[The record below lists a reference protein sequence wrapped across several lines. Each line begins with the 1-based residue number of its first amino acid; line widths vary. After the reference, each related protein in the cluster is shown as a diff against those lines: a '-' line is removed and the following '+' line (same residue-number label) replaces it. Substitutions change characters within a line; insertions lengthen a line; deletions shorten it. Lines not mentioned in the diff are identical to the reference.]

1 MSIDWYVLSRVLFTW
16 VTYGLI
22 FYVGFVTLFYL
33 ILFIIS
39 ARQLRREAGLRLLQ
53 YEDVLHSAFTPPL
66 SIIVPAYNEELGIVS
81 SVRSL
86 LSIHYQEYEII
97 VVNDGSKDNTL
108 GLMIEEFDLSL
119 VKGKVQWSGLKK
131 PTKPIKGVYRSLQ
144 HPNLLLVD
152 KENGGKSDALNV
164 GINLSKY
171 PYFVSLDGDT
181 VLDTDAFIKVMKPI
195 VEAKPGE
202 EIIATGGS
210 VGIANGSF
218 IQSGYLSGGNVALS
232 RNKMVVMQVIEYMRA
247 FLMGRIGLSKYN
259 LLLIVSGAFGV
270 FKKSWVMEAGGY
282 EVGTVGEDMELVV
295 RLHRLI
301 KEKQSKARI
310 IYIPD
315 PVCWTEAPE
324 SISILHRQRT
334 RWHRGLFESL
344 WKHKKMLLNPRYGG
358 IGMVSMPYFLLVE
371 LLGPVVELIGYLCI
385 IVGYALELV
394 NVDYAIILSVVM
406 LLYGSFLS
414 MGAVLLEEWGM
425 RKYSR
430 VSDVVRLFFLALSES
445 FWYRPLMTL
454 WRFEGFIQA
463 ISGRSYGWGE
473 MTRKAGVM
481 GKGKSSGK

>member
-1 MSIDWYVLSRVLFTW
+1 
-16 VTYGLI
+16 
-22 FYVGFVTLFYL
+22 
-33 ILFIIS
+33 
-39 ARQLRREAGLRLLQ
+39 
-53 YEDVLHSAFTPPL
+53 
-66 SIIVPAYNEELGIVS
+66 
-81 SVRSL
+81 
-86 LSIHYQEYEII
+86 
-97 VVNDGSKDNTL
+97 
-108 GLMIEEFDLSL
+108 
-119 VKGKVQWSGLKK
+119 
-131 PTKPIKGVYRSLQ
+131 
-144 HPNLLLVD
+144 
-152 KENGGKSDALNV
+152 LNV

-181 VLDTDAFIKVMKPI
+181 VLDEHAFIKIMKPI
-195 VEAKPGE
+195 VEARPGE

-210 VGIANGSF
+210 VGIANGST
-218 IQSGYLSGGNVALS
+218 IQSGHLSDRDVALS
-232 RNKMVVMQVIEYMRA
+232 RNKLVVMQVIEYMRA

-270 FKKSWVMEAGGY
+270 FKKSWVIEVGGY

-301 KEKQSKARI
+301 KEKKSKGRI

-324 SISILHRQRT
+324 ELPVLHRQRT

-344 WKHKKMLLNPRYGG
+344 WKHKKMLLNPRYGA
-358 IGMVSMPYFLLVE
+358 IGMVSMPYFLFVE

-385 IVGYALELV
+385 IFGYMLELV
-394 NVDYAIILSVVM
+394 NLEYAFILFIVM

-430 VSDVVRLFFLALSES
+430 MSDLVRLFFFALSES

-454 WRFEGFIQA
+454 WRFEGLIQA

-481 GKGKSSGK
+481 GNNKNNKK